1 MFYME
6 IRDEEIKEFIE
17 VLTSISSYN
26 FSDYSE
32 KSFKRRMEKLVN
44 DNNCSLNEITQKI
57 KNNKSYLEK
66 IVRDITV
73 NTTELF
79 RDPKVWHEI
88 QKEIIPKFKE
98 LKEINIWHAGCS
110 SGQELYSMEMLLN
123 ENNLLEKSIIIGT
136 DLNTEMLEDAS
147 KGSFKYRFN
156 AEYLPNFD
164 QVLNINP
171 EKDKIPYSK
180 YMEID
185 QGRDILKMKQF
196 LVSKPKFLKHDLV
209 SDKNIFNYQF
219 DLIICRNVLIYFNNN
234 LQNKVFEMFWE
245 SLNDNGVLVIGLHE
259 SIMGP
264 ISLKYIKK
272 GQLYFKKTTTA
283 F

>member
-1 MFYME
+1 MFHME
-6 IRDEEIKEFIE
+6 IRDDEIKEFIE
-17 VLTSISSYN
+17 VLISISTYD

-44 DNNCSLNEITQKI
+44 DNNCSLNDINQKI
-57 KNNKSYLEK
+57 KNNKNYLEK

-73 NTTELF
+73 NTTEFF

-88 QKEIIPKFKE
+88 QKEVIPKLTE
-98 LKEINIWHAGCS
+98 LNDIKIWHAGCS
-110 SGQELYSMEMLLN
+110 SGQELYSMQMLLN
-123 ENNLLEKSIIIGT
+123 ENNLLDKATIVGT
-136 DLNTEMLEDAS
+136 DLNTEMLDEAS

-156 AEYLPNFD
+156 AEYLTNFD
-164 QVLNINP
+164 QVLNENA

-180 YMEID
+180 YID
-185 QGRDILKMKQF
+185 IDKGHDLLRMKQF
-196 LVSKPKFLKHDLV
+196 LVLKPTFIKHDLV
-209 SDKNIFNYQF
+209 KDKNIFDFKF

-245 SLNDNGVLVIGLHE
+245 SLNNNGILIIGLHE

-264 ISLKYIKK
+264 VLSKFIKK
-272 GQLYFKKTTTA
+272 GQLYFKKTISVH
-283 F
+283 